1 MSASVEEE
9 FQLMSKDPKYR
20 SYTAAVDKA
29 LKSFEFT
36 SEWAD
41 LISSLGKLTK
51 VLLAHT
57 KFQVVPKRIKIG
69 KRLAQCLHPALP
81 SGVHLKALE
90 CYDVILKCMGTARL
104 SRDLFVWASGLFP
117 LLPHAAISVRP
128 ALLSL
133 YETHFVPLGPRLLPA
148 LPGLLCGLLP
158 ALEEGS
164 DHFARTSGLLDLVCD
179 AVGKDPFYACLWDV
193 LASHSSVRLPAVS
206 FVLGRFDRRKP
217 FEEQSHLIGPSESLC
232 LALQDSSVLVQRAVL
247 DLLLLALPLDRV
259 PKEEAAALV
268 TAALAALL
276 RRDASLNRRL
286 FAWLLAADFEKHLLA
301 AVTAALAANDEDFLR
316 PFRLLV
322 SLLDRPEL
330 GGKIVDQALPDILR
344 RLYGHSDSPDKLK
357 AASLVFG
364 ALEPDH
370 VWRLAGALFEA
381 AVENP
386 SESSETVKSVG
397 SGSPD
402 VQEAC
407 ALTLFL
413 LRTVALDAYADTP
426 TQHLPSLFLRVLAA
440 LSKHCEQLQPA
451 DLAAGLRLCREVLER
466 VQPGGIGRTNDA
478 DEQTSEVSVGSEVRE
493 TDAAPDLTSAA
504 SEELDDDDSTL
515 VELSDSL
522 EAEALLAS
530 NTTTETTASV
540 APLIIFNHEE
550 NASESTSLPVFTE
563 TEETTRQH
571 TWPEEVTHEVKQP
584 APLIAEC
591 LAHFQEFFVR
601 LVSKRVVTESTDV
614 TSAFQHLLNEDA
626 YGPHD
631 LEARLQECL
640 GQSAS
645 AARFLRPGRA
655 TINSPLASARDKW
668 PEEAFAEA
676 CRLLV
681 ELSSFPTLGTQPQE
695 MPVTPER
702 PPSWLQTLLV
712 LTAGLPKPQRLRLLA
727 ASTLLDLLALLQ
739 AVPTNQETSAG
750 TVAVVIRPPLTPQQ
764 IEFVAKRTTV
774 FPTATKLLWEDLG
787 ASSPADHLQCAT
799 LLLRLHNALPDCD
812 LVEDVLTSAL
822 TAEHDSQEAAEAF
835 ERFSTLW
842 HLSRE
847 PSDTPN
853 IRCLDRC
860 LFKMLDNLKRSPGAL
875 RLQAQAWLQ
884 QALLRGDTGRLLEPL
899 LMVLLAPGSARLGL
913 RHANISHSSTVLG
926 RQHSAAKILAVTS
939 QDGHV
944 VYHVSDRSNPVE
956 ARRLYAVSRLI
967 SSEDGHCITEGN
979 IMRAAEKPLEVSV
992 TVNPMPDG
1000 DEVEGVL
1007 QDIITAVE
1015 AQDPPAPSC
1024 AIHPLHSHFLLYCQ
1038 VYDARRVLYA
1048 IDAVRGLLLA
1058 APRSFLSSTAST
1070 GLALASG
1077 RGPALVTLLARHAQ
1091 AANSGL
1097 SFSGELAPEWMA
1109 SARSSMFL
1117 EAVVSSL
1124 LWYTR
1129 SFYPN
1134 LGQARL
1140 TETELTVNRQVQLA
1154 AAELLTLILT
1164 ELASLARDGGRGL
1177 GQYLGDLLQ
1186 RCRLP
1191 QTVLSLL
1198 LASVHRPKQEAF
1210 TEEIL
1215 IFNLSG
1221 GSAVCLQRPPAHE
1234 EASQG
1239 QLLRLVL
1246 ALVVLEEQ
1254 AAKRAATSSAEGATA
1269 PAGHRL
1275 TYVPGLPVP
1284 QQPKFV
1290 AAVSAAL
1297 KAEHSGHLHQS
1308 WTSMLTSALPY
1319 MGPALPHVV
1328 LNAASLVCTNLER
1341 VAGFYGE
1348 LGPEHCCLPAQYVTT
1363 QLEALSALL
1372 HFCLLDSAAVAFQE
1386 APKGESLAE
1395 ARRSVLANMHRF
1407 VACAVRLWAAV
1418 ANVSDG
1424 HVLGSPRSIRQQVA
1438 HFLGPVALHHSNAFV
1453 AAIAAVAAS
1462 SGQGQEELV
1471 DLVSSIR
1478 VFLLDRLV
1486 ATAAAVLKQPPQ
1498 LGQSIEVSLLQFLD
1512 CYLQKAATA
1521 SQLADSWSSLLSLLR
1536 DCASLAPPTPFM
1548 ALDLLG
1554 SLLQRVSLDK
1564 KEAKPVQDTVAKLV
1578 ETCSGLA
1585 AAGLEQTTWLRRNL
1599 AVRAEEENLDHSVAA
1614 LTALASTLAPLLD
1627 VAFGS
1632 QDKDRAATL
1641 LGGVLAHVFPYLRN
1655 HSVRNVAAFRACS
1668 QLLAA
1673 VAVYQ
1678 YTRRAWRREAL
1689 ELLLDPAFFQFEPKC
1704 MASWRTIVDS
1714 LMDAA
1719 TFRELLA
1726 RVGVTQGGLFTT
1738 REQEWEQRAQLL
1750 KRLAFVLLCGERD
1763 QYHRQMPDIQERLSD
1778 CLRLPQAGPT
1788 LHAQVFLC
1796 FRVLLL
1802 RMSAHHVTSLWP
1814 VVISELVQAMMH
1826 MEHQLAGDRSQL
1838 RLLSGLDAAWALDE
1852 GLSPSSGHPAWLS
1865 LQLAACKLLD
1875 LMLTVPASMLPQ
1887 FTMYRWAFVADYDE
1901 SLLSPGQQGPDFVPH
1916 VVRLSRLLDSHVPGS
1931 MPPMDASAGE
1941 PLLRQASIQSLHQ
1954 LQGFF
1959 SALASGRRASIE
1971 ANDWNP
1977 VLLEE
1982 ALEIDFLEP
1991 LPAK

>member
-1 MSASVEEE
+1 MSGTVEEE

-20 SYTAAVDKA
+20 SYTVAVDKA

-117 LLPHAAISVRP
+117 LLPHAAITVRP

-133 YETHFVPLGPRLLPA
+133 YETHFVPLGPRLVPA

-179 AVGKDPFYACLWDV
+179 AVGKDSFYACLWDV

-206 FVLGRFDRRKP
+206 FVLARFERRRP
-217 FEEQSHLIGPSESLC
+217 LEEQKHLVGPTESLC

-247 DLLLLALPLDRV
+247 DLLLQALPLDRV
-259 PKEEAAALV
+259 PQEEAAALV
-268 TAALAALL
+268 TAALGALL

-301 AVTAALAANDEDFLR
+301 AVTAALATEDEDFLK

-330 GGKIVDQALPDILR
+330 GGKIVDQALPDVLR
-344 RLYGHSDSPDKLK
+344 KLHGHEDGPNRLK

-370 VWRLAGALFEA
+370 VWRLAGALFETA
-381 AVENP
+381 AENP
-386 SESSETVKSVG
+386 SEPSKNVKTVG
-397 SGSPD
+397 SGIPD
-402 VQEAC
+402 VHEAS

-413 LRTVALDAYADTP
+413 LKTVALDAYADTP
-426 TQHLPSLFLRVLAA
+426 THHLPSLFLRILAA
-440 LSKHCEQLQPA
+440 LSKHCERLHPSE
-451 DLAAGLRLCREVLER
+451 LAAGLSLCRQVLER
-466 VQPGGIGRTNDA
+466 VQPGGVGRLNDQ
-478 DEQTSEVSVGSEVRE
+478 DERTSEVSVGSEVRE
-493 TDAAPDLTSAA
+493 TDAAIDLTSAA

-530 NTTTETTASV
+530 NSTTETTASMPV
-540 APLIIFNHEE
+540 IVVNHEE
-550 NASESTSLPVFTE
+550 GASESTSLPVYTE
-563 TEETTRQH
+563 TEETTRQQ
-571 TWPEEVTHEVKQP
+571 TWPEVTQEVKQP

-591 LAHFQEFFVR
+591 LTQFQEFFVR
-601 LVSKRVVTESTDV
+601 LVAKRVVTENTDI
-614 TSAFQHLLNEDA
+614 TSAFQHLLNEDIF
-626 YGPHD
+626 GPND

-640 GQSAS
+640 GQAAS
-645 AARFLRPGRA
+645 STRLTRPGRA
-655 TINSPLASARDKW
+655 TINSPLAIAREDW
-668 PEEAFAEA
+668 PQEAFIEA

-681 ELSSFPTLGTQPQE
+681 ELSSFPSLGTQPLE
-695 MPVTPER
+695 MPSSLES
-702 PPSWLQTLLV
+702 PSAWLQSLLV
-712 LTAGLPKPQRLRLLA
+712 LTAGLPKPHALRLLA

-739 AVPTNQETSAG
+739 AVPANQETSTG

-764 IEFVAKRTTV
+764 VEFIAKRTTV

-787 ASSPADHLQCAT
+787 ASSPGDHLQCSN

-812 LVEDVLTSAL
+812 IVEDVLALAL

-853 IRCLDRC
+853 TRCLDRC
-860 LFKMLDNLKRSPGAL
+860 LFKMLDNLKRSPGPL

-913 RHANISHSSTVLG
+913 RHATVSHSSTVLG

-939 QDGHV
+939 QDGHI
-944 VYHVSDRSNPVE
+944 VYHVSDRSNPVV

-967 SSEDGHCITEGN
+967 GAEDGHCISEGN
-979 IMRAAEKPLEVSV
+979 ILRAVEKPLEVSL
-992 TVNPMPDG
+992 TVNPMPEG

-1007 QDIITAVE
+1007 QDLISAVE
-1015 AQDPPAPSC
+1015 AQEPRTPSC
-1024 AIHPLHSHFLLYCQ
+1024 TVHSLHSHFLLYCQ

-1070 GLALASG
+1070 GLALAGG

-1091 AANSGL
+1091 AANSGQ
-1097 SFSGELAPEWMA
+1097 SFSGELAAEWMA

-1140 TETELTVNRQVQLA
+1140 TETELSANRQVQLA

-1164 ELASLARDGGRGL
+1164 ELAALARDGGRGL

-1191 QTVLSLL
+1191 QTALSLL
-1198 LASVHRPKQEAF
+1198 LASVHRPRQESF

-1221 GSAVCLQRPPAHE
+1221 GTANCPQRPPAHE
-1234 EASQG
+1234 EASQS

-1254 AAKRAATSSAEGATA
+1254 AAKRAATSPAEGATA
-1269 PAGHRL
+1269 PTGHRL

-1308 WTSMLTSALPY
+1308 WTSMLTAALPY

-1341 VAGFYGE
+1341 VATFYSE
-1348 LGPEHCCLPAQYVTT
+1348 IGPQHCCLPAQYVTT
-1363 QLEALSALL
+1363 QFEALAALL
-1372 HFCLLDSAAVAFQE
+1372 HFCLLESAAAAFQE
-1386 APKGESLAE
+1386 APKGESLTE

-1407 VACAVRLWAAV
+1407 VACAVRLWTAV
-1418 ANVSDG
+1418 SNASSEG
-1424 HVLGSPRSIRQQVA
+1424 HVLGSPRSIRQQIA

-1462 SGQGQEELV
+1462 NGSGQEELV

-1478 VFLLDRLV
+1478 VLPLEKLV
-1486 ATAAAVLKQPPQ
+1486 TTAASVLKQPPQ
-1498 LGQSIEVSLLQFLD
+1498 LGQSIEVSLLQFID
-1512 CYLQKAATA
+1512 CYLQRATPA
-1521 SQLADSWSSLLSLLR
+1521 QLADSWSSLLSLLR
-1536 DCASLAPPTPFM
+1536 DCAALVPPTPFM

-1554 SLLQRVSLDK
+1554 SILPQVSVDK
-1564 KEAKPVQDTVAKLV
+1564 KDAKPVQDTVAKLV

-1585 AAGLEQTTWLRRNL
+1585 ASGLEQTTWLRRNL
-1599 AVRAEEENLDHSVAA
+1599 AVRTEEESLDHSVAA
-1614 LTALASTLAPLLD
+1614 LAALATTLAQLLD

-1632 QDKDRAATL
+1632 QDKERAATL
-1641 LGGVLAHVFPYLRN
+1641 LAGVLTHVFPYLRN
-1655 HSVRNVAAFRACS
+1655 HSVRNAPAFRACS

-1673 VAVYQ
+1673 VAAFQ

-1689 ELLLDPAFFQFEPKC
+1689 ELLLDPAFFQMEPKC
-1704 MASWRTIVDS
+1704 MASWRAIVDS

-1726 RVGVTQGGLFTT
+1726 RVGVAQGGLFTSK
-1738 REQEWEQRAQLL
+1738 EQEWEQRAQLL

-1778 CLRLPQAGPT
+1778 CLRMPQAGPA

-1838 RLLSGLDAAWALDE
+1838 RLLSGLDAAWALDD
-1852 GLSPSSGHPAWLS
+1852 GLSPSSGQPAWLS

-1875 LMLTVPASMLPQ
+1875 LMLAVPASTLPQ
-1887 FTMYRWAFVADYDE
+1887 FTMYRWAFVADFDNNH
-1901 SLLSPGQQGPDFVPH
+1901 LGPGQQGPDFVPH
-1916 VVRLSRLLDSHVPGS
+1916 VVRLSRLLDNQAPES
-1931 MPPMDASAGE
+1931 MPSMDACPGD
-1941 PLLRQASIQSLHQ
+1941 PLLRQSSIQSLHQ

-1959 SALASGRRASIE
+1959 SALASGRRTSIE
-1971 ANDWNP
+1971 AHNWDP
-1977 VLLEE
+1977 VALEE
-1982 ALEIDFLEP
+1982 ALEIDFLDP
-1991 LPAK
+1991 LPSK